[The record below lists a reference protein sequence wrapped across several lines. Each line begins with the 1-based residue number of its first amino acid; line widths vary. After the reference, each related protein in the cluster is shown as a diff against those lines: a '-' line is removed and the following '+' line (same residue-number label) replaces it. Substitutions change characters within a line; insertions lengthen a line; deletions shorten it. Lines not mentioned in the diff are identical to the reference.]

1 MFCQGVLC
9 LGDANSSQEEATI
22 KNLVVIM
29 DIDETEVEDIFY
41 LEKTMTPT
49 LFNRFVNWITDIS
62 EG

>member
-1 MFCQGVLC
+1 
-9 LGDANSSQEEATI
+9 
-22 KNLVVIM
+22 M